1 MEPDW
6 AYGRSGHMLR
16 ARFRASIGPAS
27 TYNYRRAMHVG
38 KRSGPS
44 PTPSAAVRFPRR
56 GQCQWAFCLIHGSI
70 ELMAILDSLTK
81 ILATT
86 LCQKQDQTYLP
97 RGYHFLSLLLSLS
110 SSFESRLGH
119 RDSSPLLRWLHRPE
133 WRGERSPV
141 SPYAQ

>member
-6 AYGRSGHMLR
+6 AYGRSGHMLK
-16 ARFRASIGPAS
+16 AWFRASIGPAS

-56 GQCQWAFCLIHGSI
+56 GQCQWALYLIHGSI

-97 RGYHFLSLLLSLS
+97 RGYHFLSFLLSLLFLWKS
-110 SSFESRLGH
+110 PRSPWLL
-119 RDSSPLLRWLHRPE
+119 PLLRWLHRPE

>member
-56 GQCQWAFCLIHGSI
+56 GQCQWALYLIHGSI

-97 RGYHFLSLLLSLS
+97 RGYHFLSFLLSLLFLWKS
-110 SSFESRLGH
+110 PRSPWLL
-119 RDSSPLLRWLHRPE
+119 PLLRWLHRPE